1 MSIIQIVCQYSSTNK
16 YNINKVLNKVNFNIL
31 FLAKNQYI
39 YATKKRV
46 IYNEKYNHFSDN
58 ELITEYKNTKNNVF
72 VGILYKRYSHLV
84 LGLSFK
90 YLKDEDEAKDAVM
103 QIFEKLLA
111 DLLKF
116 NIEYFKSWLYTFS
129 KNHCL
134 MILRGKQSK
143 LKKEIDI
150 QIHADSFMETESGM
164 HQNKAEEKEVQYTQ
178 LEKAIEE
185 LNEDQRKCI
194 ELFYLKE
201 KSYNDIVDLTGY
213 TINEVKSFIQNGKRN
228 LKIKLDKNSEQ
239 PR

>member
-1 MSIIQIVCQYSSTNK
+1 M
-16 YNINKVLNKVNFNIL
+16 LFND
-31 FLAKNQYI
+31 
-39 YATKKRV
+39 
-46 IYNEKYNHFSDN
+46 KYNHYSDN
-58 ELITEYKNTKNNVF
+58 ELITEYKTTKNNVF

-84 LGLSFK
+84 LGLSLK

-103 QIFEKLLA
+103 QVFEKLLS

-134 MILRGKQSK
+134 MIIRTKQSK

-150 QIHADSFMETESGM
+150 QIHADSFMETESSL
-164 HQNKAEEKEVQYTQ
+164 HPNSAAEKEKQYTQ

-185 LNEDQRKCI
+185 LSLDQKKCI

-201 KSYNDIVDLTGY
+201 KSYNEIVEITGY
-213 TINEVKSFIQNGKRN
+213 SMNEVKSFIQNGKRN
-228 LKIKLDKNSEQ
+228 LKLKLEKNGE
-239 PR
+239 

>member
-1 MSIIQIVCQYSSTNK
+1 M
-16 YNINKVLNKVNFNIL
+16 
-31 FLAKNQYI
+31 
-39 YATKKRV
+39 
-46 IYNEKYNHFSDN
+46 IYNEKYNHYSDN
-58 ELITEYKNTKNNVF
+58 ELIAEYKNTKNNVF

-84 LGLSFK
+84 LGLSLK

-103 QIFEKLLA
+103 QIFEKLLS

-134 MILRGKQSK
+134 MIIRTKQSK
-143 LKKEIDI
+143 LKKEIDL
-150 QIHADSFMETESGM
+150 QRHADSFMETETNS
-164 HQNKAEEKEVQYTQ
+164 HLNKTEEKEIQYTL

-194 ELFYLKE
+194 KLFYLKE
-201 KSYNDIVDLTGY
+201 RSYNEIVDETGY
-213 TINEVKSFIQNGKRN
+213 SLNEVKSFIQNGKRN
-228 LKIKLDKNSEQ
+228 LKIKLEKNSEE

>member
-1 MSIIQIVCQYSSTNK
+1 M
-16 YNINKVLNKVNFNIL
+16 
-31 FLAKNQYI
+31 
-39 YATKKRV
+39 

-58 ELITEYKNTKNNVF
+58 ELITEYKNTKNNVL

-84 LGLSFK
+84 LGLSLK

-103 QIFEKLLA
+103 QIFEKLLS

-116 NIEYFKSWLYTFS
+116 NIEYFKSWLYSFS

-134 MILRGKQSK
+134 MIIRTKQSK
-143 LKKEIDI
+143 LKKEIDL
-150 QIHADSFMETESGM
+150 QVHADSFMETESSS
-164 HQNKAEEKEVQYTQ
+164 HPNTVIEKEIQYTK

-194 ELFYLKE
+194 KLFYIKE
-201 KSYNDIVDLTGY
+201 RSYNEIADETGY

-228 LKIKLDKNSEQ
+228 LKIKLEKNSEQ
-239 PR
+239 PE